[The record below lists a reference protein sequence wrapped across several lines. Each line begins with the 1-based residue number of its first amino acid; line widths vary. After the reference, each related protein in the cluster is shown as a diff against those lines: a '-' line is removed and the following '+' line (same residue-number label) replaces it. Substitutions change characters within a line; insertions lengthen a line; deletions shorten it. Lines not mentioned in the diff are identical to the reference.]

1 MCGKLHCQIFNTN
14 RYMLNNVNIQVVLL
28 KAPANFYL
36 LADKSATNLSKL
48 TCIIDDIFLKVR
60 KCIISPS
67 IMLAHAMAIEKTT
80 AKYPIKRVLMK
91 DIVIPYESKRF
102 VLQGFHTG
110 VMSTRIV
117 MGFLN
122 NVAASGSYEL
132 NPFNF
137 QHYKLNEVLVKV
149 SNQLV
154 PYQKSLKLEFKPDY
168 KFGTSNALEGY
179 YSLFKNIREAPNDIT
194 YNDYFNGNTLLAFD
208 LTLDQCSSHHYSLL
222 KEG

>member
-1 MCGKLHCQIFNTN
+1 MLLTQKTDKTIKSTIDNDYNVGFYYRHKRFKGAQKVQMCGKLHCDIFNTN
-14 RYMLNNVNIQVVLL
+14 RYMLSNVNIQVVLL

-36 LADKSATNLSKL
+36 LADKSATNLSIL
-48 TCIIDDIFLKVR
+48 TSLIDDIFLKVR
-60 KCIISPS
+60 KCVISPS
-67 IMLAHAMAIEKTT
+67 IMLAHAMALEKTT

-132 NPFNF
+132 NP
-137 QHYKLNEVLVKV
+137 LNSIIV
-149 SNQLV
+149 N
-154 PYQKSLKLEFKPDY
+154 
-168 KFGTSNALEGY
+168 
-179 YSLFKNIREAPNDIT
+179 
-194 YNDYFNGNTLLAFD
+194 
-208 LTLDQCSSHHYSLL
+208 
-222 KEG
+222 